1 MIAPMNIHLH
11 PPQRSSRAFTLIEM
25 LVVIAIIG
33 ILAALIL
40 VAGPAAIRK
49 MRFARVEGEKEA
61 LITIIEKYKARKNF
75 YPPDNTNLDAVLN
88 PLYYELGG
96 AKQLPNG
103 NFVSLSQENLTPGSV
118 ANLFGRDGF
127 INSSGDPAEV
137 ENFLKASLKNS
148 QFATVTN
155 QSATFTILGV
165 PIQGPIMLKK
175 SDGTATINPWR
186 YVSSHATNNDGS
198 FDLWMDI
205 TIGGQVYRISNWSK
219 EPQPL

>member
-1 MIAPMNIHLH
+1 MNTHFH
-11 PPQRSSRAFTLIEM
+11 RPQRPLRAFTLIEM

-75 YPPDNTNLDAVLN
+75 YPPDNTNLDAVVN

-96 AKQLPNG
+96 AKQLPSG
-103 NFVSLSQENLTPGSV
+103 SFVSLSQQTLAPNTV
-118 ANLFGRDGF
+118 ASLFGRDGF

-148 QFATVTN
+148 QFAMVSNGVGTPFTV
-155 QSATFTILGV
+155 LGV
-165 PIQGPIMLKK
+165 PIQGPIMLKRV
-175 SDGTATINPWR
+175 DGTATINPWR

-219 EPQPL
+219 DPQPL